1 MNFHNPPIASD
12 GHMLRDALCGG
23 EPAWRRLHDHFRPL
37 LSAAAKRSARDLSP
51 ELIEDV
57 VQEAFLAILRAV
69 GRGHDRAGL
78 SESAF
83 VLSHVRNAAAK
94 VRAAHRAPGTRS
106 RTRRG
111 VRPEVRVGTVDPAMR
126 SGRADHDLRVVEA
139 SLDVERLSRRADP
152 VVRTAIEVA
161 LEGASLREAAR
172 QVGMTHTLLMR
183 RLRALAVPSTAGSR
197 PRSHGAPT
205 G

>member
-1 MNFHNPPIASD
+1 MRNHSPPVAGD
-12 GHMLRDALCGG
+12 GHMLRDAQSGG
-23 EPAWRRLHDHFRPL
+23 DAAWRRLYDHFRL
-37 LSAAAKRSARDLSP
+37 LLTAAAKRYARDLPP

-57 VQEAFLAILRAV
+57 VQEAFLALLRAT
-69 GRGHDRAGL
+69 GRGHHRAGL
-78 SESAF
+78 TDTAH

-111 VRPEVRVGTVDPAMR
+111 VRPEVRLGMIDPAMP
-126 SGRADHDLRVVEA
+126 SARADRDLRVVEA
-139 SLDVERLSRRADP
+139 RLDVERLVQRADP
-152 VVRTAIEVA
+152 VVRTAMAIV
-161 LEGASLREAAR
+161 LEGTSFREAAK

-183 RLRALAVPSTAGSR
+183 RLRALAVPSTGSR
-197 PRSHGAPT
+197 PRGHRAPR

>member
-1 MNFHNPPIASD
+1 MRTPTPPVAGD
-12 GHMLRDALCGG
+12 GHMLRTALQGGDA
-23 EPAWRRLHDHFRPL
+23 AWKRFHDHFRSL
-37 LSAAAKRSARDLSP
+37 LVVAAKPYARDLPP
-51 ELIEDV
+51 ELIDDV
-57 VQEAFLAILRAV
+57 VQEALLAILRSTA
-69 GRGHDRAGL
+69 RGPRIGL
-78 SESAF
+78 NETVF

-106 RTRRG
+106 RTPRS
-111 VRPEVRVGTVDPAMR
+111 VRPEVRVGMVDPAMR

-139 SLDVERLSRRADP
+139 RLDVERLARRADP

-161 LEGASLREAAR
+161 LQGASLREAAR

-183 RLRALAVPSTAGSR
+183 RLRVLAVPSSAGSR
-197 PRSHGAPT
+197 PRGHRAPT